1 MNKILL
7 WSLMIVTTLWPAG
20 IIEAS
25 AKKSAQKKPA
35 ATASSKTTG
44 AVKPDYGISRVPYV
58 GAIVVEATTGQVLFE
73 ENADAKVY
81 PASTLKLMDLLI
93 ILEKV
98 QKGQLK
104 LTDKVTVSAEAAK
117 MGGSQVWLE
126 KGETFTLDEMLYALM
141 VQSAND
147 AAVALA
153 EHVAGSKQEFV
164 NLMNQRARE
173 LGMKA
178 TVFRS
183 VHGLPPDA
191 KAGQQPDETTPRD
204 MTLLCRELLK
214 HKDALRYTSTRE
226 REFRKEPKLLMRNH
240 NKLLETVAGCDGLK
254 TGYFQRAGFS
264 IAATAARNG
273 RRVIAVVMGARASNE
288 RIARLRGVA
297 EANCLDVKTA
307 ELINRAFATLAA
319 NPPKP
324 TTASPLPAAVNPAG
338 PSTTAAKP
346 EPPAA
351 PAPKKAEQQKQVPW
365 IWIGVVAFCGLA
377 AAVIG
382 VRMVTRK

>member
-7 WSLMIVTTLWPAG
+7 CSLIAVTALWRTVSV
-20 IIEAS
+20 EA
-25 AKKSAQKKPA
+25 ATKKSTPKKPA
-35 ATASSKTTG
+35 ASTASKTT
-44 AVKPDYGISRVPYV
+44 AAAKPDYGISREPYV
-58 GAIVVEATTGQVLFE
+58 GAIVMDAATGQVLFE
-73 ENADAKVY
+73 ENADAKTY

-93 ILEKV
+93 ILEKI

-126 KGETFTLDEMLYALM
+126 KGETFTLEDMLYALM

-204 MTLLCRELLK
+204 MALLCREMLK
-214 HKDALRYTSTRE
+214 HKDALRYTSTKE
-226 REFRKEPKLLMRNH
+226 REFRKEPKFVMTNH
-240 NKLLETVAGCDGLK
+240 NKLLESFDGCDGLK
-254 TGYFQRAGFS
+254 TGYFREAGYS
-264 IAATAARNG
+264 IAATAMRNG
-273 RRVIAVVMGARASNE
+273 QRVIAVVMGALASNE
-288 RIARLRGVA
+288 RIARARGVPV
-297 EANCLDVKTA
+297 ANCLDVKTA
-307 ELINRAFATLAA
+307 ELMSRALTILAA

-324 TTASPLPAAVNPAG
+324 TPTSPLP
-338 PSTTAAKP
+338 TAAKP
-346 EPPAA
+346 TPAPAAAAQPELAAA
-351 PAPKKAEQQKQVPW
+351 PASKKAEQPKVPW
-365 IWIGVVAFCGLA
+365 IWIGVVVLCGFA
-377 AAVIG
+377 AAVIA